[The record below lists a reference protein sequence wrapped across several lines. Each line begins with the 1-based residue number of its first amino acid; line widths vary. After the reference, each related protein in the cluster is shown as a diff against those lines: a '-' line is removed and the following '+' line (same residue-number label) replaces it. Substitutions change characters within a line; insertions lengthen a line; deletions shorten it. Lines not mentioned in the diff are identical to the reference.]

1 AWKRGYLLYGPPGT
15 GKSSLV
21 AAIANYMRYDVYD
34 LQFQSVRNDSDLR
47 RILTSTTNRSILLIE
62 DIDCSTKVSHNR
74 TKVKE
79 KVKKKMMMMKI
90 EMKPN
95 VTLSGLLNF
104 IDGLWSSCGNE
115 RIIIFTTNHKEKLD
129 PALLRPGRMDV
140 HIYMGYCSPAG
151 FRKLAASYLGIKD
164 DKLFGRIDDLIKS
177 VEVTPAE
184 VAQQLMI
191 SNEPKVAL
199 ESLIE
204 FLNAKKDIEEAA
216 EKENSIEEEE
226 VTEEMEVERQNS
238 MLAESETRCI
248 YLT

>member
-1 AWKRGYLLYGPPGT
+1 
-15 GKSSLV
+15 
-21 AAIANYMRYDVYD
+21 M
-34 LQFQSVRNDSDLR
+34 
-47 RILTSTTNRSILLIE
+47 
-62 DIDCSTKVSHNR
+62 
-74 TKVKE
+74 
-79 KVKKKMMMMKI
+79 
-90 EMKPN
+90 
-95 VTLSGLLNF
+95 
-104 IDGLWSSCGNE
+104 
-115 RIIIFTTNHKEKLD
+115 
-129 PALLRPGRMDV
+129 
-140 HIYMGYCSPAG
+140 
-151 FRKLAASYLGIKD
+151 
-164 DKLFGRIDDLIKS
+164 IKS

-216 EKENSIEEEE
+216 VEEKENSIEEEE